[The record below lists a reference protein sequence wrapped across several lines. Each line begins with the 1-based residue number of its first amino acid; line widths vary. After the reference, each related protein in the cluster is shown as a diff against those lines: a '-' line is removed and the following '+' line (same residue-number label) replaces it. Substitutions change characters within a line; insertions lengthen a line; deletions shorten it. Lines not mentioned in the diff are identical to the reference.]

1 MSSLGTLSYF
11 RIYRNRPVS
20 LDHSSYHSVTVV
32 LKWHFKDVMEILR
45 KMMAFND
52 SEFSEYNSF

>member
-1 MSSLGTLSYF
+1 M
-11 RIYRNRPVS
+11 S